1 MKKAATRTFGDLT
14 LTSGSVGV
22 FLSKGDSNMLL
33 PAEPDQWG
41 EREAQEMLDSLSNLY
56 GNMTE
61 AEIVQHFRSMV
72 EEGL

>member
-1 MKKAATRTFGDLT
+1 
-14 LTSGSVGV
+14 
-22 FLSKGDSNMLL
+22 MLL
-33 PAEPDQWG
+33 PAEPDQWD

-61 AEIVQHFRSMV
+61 AEIVQHFRSMI